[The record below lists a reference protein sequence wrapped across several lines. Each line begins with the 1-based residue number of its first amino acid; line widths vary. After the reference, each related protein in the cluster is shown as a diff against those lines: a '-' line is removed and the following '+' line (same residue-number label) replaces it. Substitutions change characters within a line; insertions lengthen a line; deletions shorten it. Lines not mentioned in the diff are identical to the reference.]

1 MLLIYSA
8 IESLTVKC
16 LPNSYL
22 KQCPIRE
29 VFANNKS
36 DMLFHCTSYLDKLL
50 INLTYLSLI

>member
-29 VFANNKS
+29 VFADNKS
-36 DMLFHCTSYLDKLL
+36 EYVVSLYQ
-50 INLTYLSLI
+50 LSRQTFD